1 MKLTLQTPTHI
12 VKRGFEGVKLK
23 LSIMCVTVNFKSNVN
38 FYQIL
43 VHVTVIFRN
52 LIFVCITIKDKLIKH
67 LYDSHLRNATTQTIL
82 WWHYFKSQLAVT
94 LKMLCISSNIINFLS
109 FLNVIHANW

>member
-1 MKLTLQTPTHI
+1 MSVI
-12 VKRGFEGVKLK
+12 VD
-23 LSIMCVTVNFKSNVN
+23 FKVINVN

-67 LYDSHLRNATTQTIL
+67 SHNSHLGGN
-82 WWHYFKSQLAVT
+82 YQLHME
-94 LKMLCISSNIINFLS
+94 KFL
-109 FLNVIHANW
+109 

>member
-1 MKLTLQTPTHI
+1 
-12 VKRGFEGVKLK
+12 
-23 LSIMCVTVNFKSNVN
+23 MCVIVFSRIINVN

-67 LYDSHLRNATTQTIL
+67 LYNSHLQKLLIADGEVSVVEWL
-82 WWHYFKSQLAVT
+82 
-94 LKMLCISSNIINFLS
+94 
-109 FLNVIHANW
+109 

>member
-1 MKLTLQTPTHI
+1 MWI
-12 VKRGFEGVKLK
+12 SRV
-23 LSIMCVTVNFKSNVN
+23 INVN

-67 LYDSHLRNATTQTIL
+67 LYNSHLRKLPIAHGEVSIMDSDIVWKN
-82 WWHYFKSQLAVT
+82 V
-94 LKMLCISSNIINFLS
+94 S
-109 FLNVIHANW
+109 FSKRC

>member
-1 MKLTLQTPTHI
+1 
-12 VKRGFEGVKLK
+12 
-23 LSIMCVTVNFKSNVN
+23 MCVIVDYVN

-67 LYDSHLRNATTQTIL
+67 LYNSHFPKLPIAHGEVSVMLKYHNGDKVGIIITRYELLFLWILPMCKLHRITHKRNIKTFGL
-82 WWHYFKSQLAVT
+82 YSVCK
-94 LKMLCISSNIINFLS
+94 
-109 FLNVIHANW
+109 